1 MKTWVKV
8 LIVIL
13 IVVLVI
19 ATVTWISKE
28 KKLIDRKR
36 LIDFITLKRIK
47 DEKFTLN
54 PPIEKSDKDDII
66 KRYVS
71 NYLSGEGMN

>member
-13 IVVLVI
+13 IIALVI
-19 ATVTWISKE
+19 VTVTWIGKE

-54 PPIEKSDKDDII
+54 PPIEKKDKDGII
-66 KRYVS
+66 SSYVS

>member
-19 ATVTWISKE
+19 ATVTWIGKE

-54 PPIEKSDKDDII
+54 PPIEKEHKDEII
-66 KRYVS
+66 NSYVS